1 MGTKFETFP
10 HERLPGAALSLPAE
24 AIETAAYSRRVD
36 GFGTNP
42 FPMSKKIFIV
52 EPHPVHRES
61 YTFLIDRQ
69 IDLAISGVVA
79 SMDQAERAL
88 EVVTPDL
95 IALTLTPPAVDNG
108 LQRMQALRDAH
119 PSLPILV
126 VSACDATVCA
136 DAVLQ
141 AGAQAYL
148 PRERVPF
155 DLISSIRQILATASS
170 ARSSFS
176 AAA

>member
-1 MGTKFETFP
+1 
-10 HERLPGAALSLPAE
+10 
-24 AIETAAYSRRVD
+24 
-36 GFGTNP
+36 
-42 FPMSKKIFIV
+42 MSKKIFIV

-69 IDLAISGVVA
+69 VDLAISGVVA
-79 SMDQAERAL
+79 SMGQAERAL

-95 IALTLTPPAVDNG
+95 IVLTLTPPAVDEG
-108 LQRMQALRDAH
+108 LQRMRALRDAH
-119 PSLPILV
+119 PSLPVLV
-126 VSACDATVCA
+126 ISACTTAVGA
-136 DAVLQ
+136 DAILQ

-155 DLISSIRQILATASS
+155 DLISSIRRMLATASPP
-170 ARSSFS
+170 RSSFS